1 MEFRE
6 LGVWS
11 IHDWGMDKKS
21 YREVSEDCC
30 IEGEFLVANSSNKSN
45 TDVPDA
51 KVHVLDVCVDTAD
64 IASESDVSTDA
75 NCSDELRLSVGL
87 FSLELD
93 DCGLFCG

>member
-1 MEFRE
+1 
-6 LGVWS
+6 
-11 IHDWGMDKKS
+11 MDKKS

-45 TDVPDA
+45 TDVA
-51 KVHVLDVCVDTAD
+51 DVETSD
-64 IASESDVSTDA
+64 SEAMSAVSTHTSRTCTFADA